1 MKESYFF
8 KSLKLLAVLCVIF
21 IFTTCQTVS
30 TVLQEP
36 VISLHSVALANINFT
51 DAQIL
56 CKVQIENPNVFEIP
70 FPEIDWEIFLNTN
83 SFISGI
89 VKNDQ
94 KIKARNSTLIDIP
107 VSLDYLDVFRT
118 FSSLFGRDSIEYKI
132 PMAFKFSVP
141 VLGDMVWRLE
151 PQGVLPLPQVPKL
164 SAPAVRIET
173 ANLSMVEL
181 RVSMNVENPNA
192 FSLPAP
198 KIAFNYQV
206 NNTSI
211 LRNSF
216 ENRQSLAASSITPV
230 VFGLAVY
237 YTDVF
242 RILPSL
248 INSSSASTLLDM
260 AVDFGVPA
268 FSGQTF
274 SLQVPGSI
282 PLTGR

>member
-1 MKESYFF
+1 MKDGCFF
-8 KSLKLLAVLCVIF
+8 KSIKLLAVLCIVF
-21 IFTTCQTVS
+21 IFTTCETVQ

-36 VISLHSVALANINFT
+36 VISLHSMELAKANFT

-56 CKVQIENPNVFEIP
+56 CKVQIDNPNVFEIP
-70 FPEIDWEIFLNTN
+70 FPEIGWEIFLNAN
-83 SFISGI
+83 SFINGV

-118 FSSLFGRDSIEYKI
+118 LSSLFGRSSIEYKI
-132 PMAFKFSVP
+132 PLALKFSIP
-141 VLGDMVWRLE
+141 VLGDKIWHLE

-164 SAPAVRIET
+164 SAPTVRIESS
-173 ANLSMVEL
+173 NLSMVEL

-192 FSLPAP
+192 FSLPPP
-198 KIAFNYQV
+198 KIAFNYQL
-206 NNTSI
+206 NNVSI

-216 ENRQSLAASSITPV
+216 ENRTQLAASSVTPV

-237 YTDVF
+237 YADVF

-248 INSSSASTLLDM
+248 ITSSSASSLLDM
-260 AVDFGVPA
+260 SVDFGVPA
-268 FSGQTF
+268 FSGQKF
-274 SLQVPGSI
+274 NLQVPGTL
-282 PLTGR
+282 PLR

>member
-1 MKESYFF
+1 MNKGYFI
-8 KSLKLLAVLCVIF
+8 KSIKLLIIICAVF

-30 TVLQEP
+30 AVLQEP
-36 VISLHSVALANINFT
+36 VISLHSVELAKINFT

-70 FPEIDWEIFLNTN
+70 FPEIGWEIFLNTN
-83 SFISGI
+83 SFISGV

-94 KIKARNSTLIDIP
+94 RIKARNSTLVEIP
-107 VSLDYLDVFRT
+107 VSLDYLDVFRAI
-118 FSSLFGRDSIEYKI
+118 SSLFGRSSIEFKI
-132 PMAFKFSVP
+132 PLAVKFSIP
-141 VLGDMVWRLE
+141 ILGDKIWRLE

-164 SAPAVRIET
+164 SAPSIRIESS
-173 ANLSMVEL
+173 NLSMVEL
-181 RVSMNVENPNA
+181 RVSVNVENPNA

-198 KIAFNYQV
+198 KIAFNYQI

-216 ENRQSLAASSITPV
+216 ENRTQLAASSVTPV
-230 VFGLAVY
+230 VYGLAVY
-237 YTDVF
+237 YSDVF
-242 RILPSL
+242 RILPAL
-248 INSSSASTLLDM
+248 VNSSTASTLLDM
-260 AVDFGVPA
+260 SVDFGVPA

-274 SLQVPGSI
+274 GLQLPISI